1 MSTDTTKYRAS
12 QAATDIP
19 GFIGDLDASMFERK
33 LSIAI
38 SQVAASV
45 VDFDKG
51 GKVQIDF
58 AFERIEGT
66 SQVRIEHTLKFIR
79 PTIDGKAGEEEK
91 RATVFHVGKGG
102 ALSLAQPSLLEDSRQ
117 TKLTD

>member
-1 MSTDTTKYRAS
+1 MSTETTKYRAA
-12 QAATDIP
+12 QAATDVP
-19 GFIGDLDASMFERK
+19 AFIGDLDASLFERK

-45 VDFDKG
+45 VDFDKP

-66 SQVRIEHTLKFIR
+66 SQVRIEHVLKFIR
-79 PTIDGKAGEEEK
+79 PTVDGKAGEEEK
-91 RATVFHVGKGG
+91 RATVFHVGRGG
-102 ALSLAQPSLLEDSRQ
+102 ALSLAQPSLLDDKQSRIP
-117 TKLTD
+117 D

>member
-1 MSTDTTKYRAS
+1 MSTETHKYRAP

-19 GFIGDLDASMFERK
+19 AFIGDLDASLFERK

-45 VDFDKG
+45 VDFDKA
-51 GKVQIDF
+51 GKGQIDLS
-58 AFERIEGT
+58 FERIDGT
-66 SQVRIEHTLKFIR
+66 SQVRVEHTLKFIR

-91 RATVFHVGKGG
+91 RATVFHVGRGG
-102 ALSLAQPSLLEDSRQ
+102 ALSLAQPSLLDDKQSRIP
-117 TKLTD
+117 D